1 MFATTSSEAL
11 NLLRGIFRF
20 PLRLP
25 RRKSRWRGREPGQQ
39 SIKTTGVI
47 RQKTLKAEIGCTGV
61 ALHSGRTTALTLKP
75 AEENTG
81 IRICRTDLVNG
92 ARDITV
98 NWRNVVDTRLATT
111 VGNDHGTTVSTI
123 EHLLAALS
131 GCEIDNVLI
140 EVDGSEIP
148 IMDGSA
154 APFVFLIECAGQI
167 EQNARRTAIKIL
179 KSLRIGDET
188 RSLSI
193 VPSDEFSLDFE
204 IDFDS
209 SAIDRQ
215 ALAFGPTDS
224 NFKSDI
230 ARARTFG
237 FEQEVDALR
246 NAGLALGGSL
256 DNAVVVSGDRVL
268 NKGGLRYS
276 DEFVRHKILDCIGD
290 LYLAGGPV
298 IGEVVGCRSGHELN
312 NQLLRAVFADDDA
325 WTRIEA
331 PPTGSLRST
340 SKTADKVV
348 SAIT

>member
-1 MFATTSSEAL
+1 MA
-11 NLLRGIFRF
+11 
-20 PLRLP
+20 
-25 RRKSRWRGREPGQQ
+25 K
-39 SIKTTGVI
+39 
-47 RQKTLKAEIGCTGV
+47 QKTLKTEIGCTGV
-61 ALHSGRTTALTLKP
+61 ALHSGRKTTLTLKP
-75 AEENTG
+75 AEENSG

-92 ARDITV
+92 AREIIV
-98 NWRNVVDTRLATT
+98 NWANVVDTRLATT
-111 VGNDHGTTVSTI
+111 VGNDHGATVSTI
-123 EHLLAALS
+123 EHLVAALA

-140 EVDGSEIP
+140 EVDGPEIP

-154 APFVFLIECAGQI
+154 APFVFLVECAGTTQ
-167 EQNARRTAIKIL
+167 QSAHRTAIKIL
-179 KSLRIGDET
+179 KPITVGDDT

-193 VPSDEFSLDFE
+193 LPSDEFSLDFE

-215 ALAFGPTDS
+215 ERAFQRVGA

-256 DNAVVVSGDRVL
+256 DNAVVVSGDTIL
-268 NKGGLRYS
+268 NEGGLRFD

-298 IGEVVGCRSGHELN
+298 IGEVIASRSGHELN

-325 WTRIEA
+325 WTQQDA
-331 PPTGSLRST
+331 TAQTDLRPILQAS
-340 SKTADKVV
+340 
-348 SAIT
+348 SAVT

>member
-1 MFATTSSEAL
+1 MTA
-11 NLLRGIFRF
+11 
-20 PLRLP
+20 
-25 RRKSRWRGREPGQQ
+25 
-39 SIKTTGVI
+39 GVTK
-47 RQKTLKAEIGCTGV
+47 QKTLKTEIGCTGV
-61 ALHSGRTTALTLKP
+61 ALHSGRKTTLTLKP

-92 ARDITV
+92 AREIIV
-98 NWRNVVDTRLATT
+98 NWANVVDTQLATT
-111 VGNDHGTTVSTI
+111 VGNDHGATVSTI
-123 EHLLAALS
+123 EHLVAALA

-140 EVDGSEIP
+140 EVDGPEIP

-154 APFVFLIECAGQI
+154 APFVFLVECAGTT
-167 EQNARRTAIKIL
+167 EQSAHRTAIKIL
-179 KSLRIGDET
+179 KPITVGDDT

-193 VPSDEFSLDFE
+193 LPSDEFSLDFE

-215 ALAFGPTDS
+215 ERAFQRVGA

-256 DNAVVVSGDRVL
+256 DNAVVVSGDTIL
-268 NKGGLRYS
+268 NEGGLRFD

-298 IGEVVGCRSGHELN
+298 IGEVIASRSGHELN
-312 NQLLRAVFADDDA
+312 NRLLRAVFADDDA
-325 WTRIEA
+325 WIRVDATA
-331 PPTGSLRST
+331 QTDLRPILQAS
-340 SKTADKVV
+340 
-348 SAIT
+348 SAVA

>member
-1 MFATTSSEAL
+1 MQKMTA
-11 NLLRGIFRF
+11 
-20 PLRLP
+20 
-25 RRKSRWRGREPGQQ
+25 
-39 SIKTTGVI
+39 GVTK
-47 RQKTLKAEIGCTGV
+47 QKTLKTEIDCTGV
-61 ALHSGRTTALTLKP
+61 ALHSGRKAKLTLKP

-92 ARDITV
+92 AREIIV
-98 NWRNVVDTRLATT
+98 NWANVVDTQLATT
-111 VGNDHGTTVSTI
+111 VGNDHGATVSTV
-123 EHLLAALS
+123 EHLVAALA

-140 EVDGSEIP
+140 EVDGPEIP

-154 APFVFLIECAGQI
+154 APFVFLIECAGTT
-167 EQNARRTAIKIL
+167 EQSAHRKAIKIL
-179 KSLRIGDET
+179 KPITVGDDT

-193 VPSDEFSLDFE
+193 LPSEEFSLDFE

-215 ALAFGPTDS
+215 ERAFQRVGA

-256 DNAVVVSGDRVL
+256 DNAVVVSGDTIL
-268 NKGGLRYS
+268 NEGGLRFD

-298 IGEVVGCRSGHELN
+298 IGEVIASRSGHELN
-312 NQLLRAVFADDDA
+312 NRLLRAVFADDDA
-325 WTRIEA
+325 WTQVDA
-331 PPTGSLRST
+331 AAQADLRPILQT
-340 SKTADKVV
+340 S
-348 SAIT
+348 SAVA